1 VTPFIDLRT
10 VIVFSI
16 FTALLTGSWM
26 LINRSLLKGFSGFGL
41 LASAHFSLA
50 VGCLLLALRGA
61 IPYFFSIVVASILLG
76 LTGVLYFFG
85 IQAFRRVRVRGRLL
99 LMLSLVAVAVD
110 FWYFTYVQPSLK
122 ERLLFFDVVA
132 ILLFVLCARALL
144 KEAEPELRLPLW
156 TIAAPFLVGAG
167 FALMRFAWF
176 WAEPTPSRLLH
187 GGWFFSVRCI
197 LADLIFVGTALGF
210 SSVANRKLALELE
223 REALTDS
230 LTRIF
235 NRRAFEDQAQRLLA
249 QARRRDTSAS
259 FLLIDLDHFKRVNDG
274 FGHAAGDEILT
285 LFAQRALTMLRDE
298 DILARYGGEEFVVG
312 LPDAG
317 RAEAVQVAER
327 LVAAI
332 GQNPFVFR
340 QQAISLTVSIGV
352 AAFPADGLVWSR
364 LFDQADAALYQAKL
378 SGRNQVVAAPIVSG
392 RWDRRTTE
400 EDEMTDSTSSPA
412 PF

>member
-1 VTPFIDLRT
+1 MTPFIDLRT

-16 FTALLTGSWM
+16 FTAVLTGSWM

-50 VGCLLLALRGA
+50 VGCLMLALRGA

-76 LTGVLYFFG
+76 LTGVLYFLG
-85 IQAFRRVRVRGRLL
+85 IQAFRQVRVRGRLL
-99 LMLSLVAVAVD
+99 LILSVIAVAVD

-132 ILLFVLCARALL
+132 VLLFVLCSRALL
-144 KEAEPELRLPLW
+144 KKVEPELRLPLW
-156 TIAAPFLVGAG
+156 TIAAPFLLGAG
-167 FALMRFAWF
+167 LSVVRFAWF
-176 WAEPTPSRLLH
+176 WVEPTPVGLLH
-187 GGWFFSVRCI
+187 GGWFFSLRCI
-197 LADLIFVGTALGF
+197 VADLIFVGTALGF

-235 NRRAFEDQAQRLLA
+235 NRRAFEDQTQRLLA
-249 QARRRDTSAS
+249 LARRRNTPAS
-259 FLLIDLDHFKRVNDG
+259 FLLIDLDHFKKVNDG

-285 LFAQRALTMLRDE
+285 LFVQRALTVLRDE

-317 RAEAVQVAER
+317 WAEAVQVAER
-327 LVAAI
+327 LVTAI
-332 GQNPFVFR
+332 GQTPFAFR
-340 QQAISLTVSIGV
+340 QQTISLTISIGV

-392 RWDRRTTE
+392 RWYRRTTE
-400 EDEMTDSTSSPA
+400 EGEMTDSTSSPA